1 MYISA
6 QRLRH
11 ELRVANKMR
20 AFAEEHPDVFDAT
33 PDELFQLGYVHDCG
47 KGYTSVEHARVGGE
61 ILKEEGFRFWKEVSH
76 HGNPETSYHS
86 PELDLLNWADMTVTA
101 DGRDVSLQGR
111 LEDIA
116 LRYGKDSK
124 PWRDAVKIAERIEA
138 WQSKWE
144 NPVTGTGK
152 EEEAGA

>member
-6 QRLRH
+6 KRLRH

-20 AFAEEHPDVFDAT
+20 ALVTAHPEICHAT
-33 PDELFQLGYVHDCG
+33 PDEMFQLGYVHDCG
-47 KGYTSVEHARVGGE
+47 KGYTRVDHARVGGE
-61 ILKEEGFRFWKEVSH
+61 ILKAEGFRFWKEVAH
-76 HGNPETSYHS
+76 HGNPETSYRS

-101 DGRDVSLQGR
+101 DGKDVSLQGR
-111 LEDIA
+111 LDDIA

-124 PWRDAVKIAERIEA
+124 PWRDAAKMAESIEA

-144 NPVTGTGK
+144 NPVIGTGK

>member
-20 AFAEEHPDVFDAT
+20 AFVEAHPDAFDAT
-33 PDELFQLGYVHDCG
+33 PDEMFQLGYVHDCG
-47 KGYTSVEHARVGGE
+47 KGFTRVEHARVGGE
-61 ILKEEGFRFWKEVSH
+61 MLKEEGFRFWKEVSH
-76 HGNPETSYHS
+76 HGDSETSYHS

-101 DGRDVSLQGR
+101 DGKDVSLQGR
-111 LEDIA
+111 LDDIA
-116 LRYGKDSK
+116 RRYGKDSK
-124 PWRDAVKIAERIEA
+124 PWRNAAKMASRIEA
-138 WQSKWE
+138 WQKQWE

-152 EEEAGA
+152 EEEAGV